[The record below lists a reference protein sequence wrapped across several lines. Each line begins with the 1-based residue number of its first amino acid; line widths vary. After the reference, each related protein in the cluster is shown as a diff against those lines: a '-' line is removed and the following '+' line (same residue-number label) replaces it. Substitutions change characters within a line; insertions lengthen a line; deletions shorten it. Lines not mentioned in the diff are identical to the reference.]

1 MTLTCRLEPADT
13 RAMDRQMPPPP
24 PRPPSLESWEHVVG
38 TRGAGSP
45 RRPAAVTIAG
55 VLLVVA
61 GVFAGFASL
70 LILTTGNGATIEGVG
85 GGGVTLPVVV
95 TLVLALGEI
104 ASGVLVLRGSAL
116 GRPMGLVVA
125 GLGVAGG
132 FADLGSPR
140 SLVTMAI
147 FGFVVFVL
155 ATNSEAFRRTVE
167 G

>member
-1 MTLTCRLEPADT
+1 VEA
-13 RAMDRQMPPPP
+13 RA
-24 PRPPSLESWEHVVG
+24 
-38 TRGAGSP
+38 AGSP

-70 LILTTGNGATIEGVG
+70 LILTTGDGATIEGVG

-104 ASGVLVLRGSAL
+104 ASGVLVLRGSGL
-116 GRPMGLVVA
+116 GRPVGLVVA

-132 FADLGSPR
+132 FADIGSPR

>member
-1 MTLTCRLEPADT
+1 MET
-13 RAMDRQMPPPP
+13 RA
-24 PRPPSLESWEHVVG
+24 
-38 TRGAGSP
+38 AGSP
-45 RRPAAVTIAG
+45 RRPVAVTIAG

-70 LILTTGNGATIEGVG
+70 LILTTGDGATIEGVG

-104 ASGVLVLRGSAL
+104 ASGVLVLRGSRL
-116 GRPMGLVVA
+116 GRPVGLVVA

-132 FADLGSPR
+132 FADIGSPR

>member
-1 MTLTCRLEPADT
+1 
-13 RAMDRQMPPPP
+13 MDRQMPPPLSGP
-24 PRPPSLESWEHVVG
+24 ESLESWEHVVG
-38 TRGAGSP
+38 SPVAGSP

-61 GVFAGFASL
+61 GVFAGFAGL
-70 LILTTGNGATIEGVG
+70 LILTTGDGATIEGVG

-104 ASGVLVLRGSAL
+104 ASGVLVLRSLAL
-116 GRPMGLVVA
+116 GRPLGLVIA

-132 FADLGSPR
+132 FADIGSPR
-140 SLVTMAI
+140 SLVTIAI
-147 FGFVVFVL
+147 FGFVVVVL
-155 ATNSEAFRRTVE
+155 ATNAEAFRRTGE